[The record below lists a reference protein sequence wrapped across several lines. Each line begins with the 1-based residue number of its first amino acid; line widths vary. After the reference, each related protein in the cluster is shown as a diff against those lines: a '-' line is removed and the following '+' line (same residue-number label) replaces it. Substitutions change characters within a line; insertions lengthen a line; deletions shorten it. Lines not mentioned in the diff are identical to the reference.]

1 MSLERAVVADDVTA
15 SKEPVLPCL
24 WTSSDWYAT
33 LASWETC
40 QWLKIFVDDL
50 LRHEVTKVAV
60 CDRREDTVI
69 RMQRAYDNSNAPL
82 KRFEPE
88 ASI

>member
-1 MSLERAVVADDVTA
+1 MSLERVVVTDDVTA
-15 SKEPVLPCL
+15 SKEPVSPWLL
-24 WTSSDWYAT
+24 TSSDWCAT

-40 QWLKIFVDDL
+40 QWLKIFVDD

-69 RMQRAYDNSNAPL
+69 RMQGLTITQMLP
-82 KRFEPE
+82 
-88 ASI
+88 